1 MYMSFDALYKMSGSM
16 QLPLLLAGI
25 VLIAGCQGSLSSDP
39 PVHLNPNMDFQ
50 EKFEAQEVN
59 TFFADSRAM
68 RAPVAGT
75 VARGFLK
82 EDDALYR
89 GLTSSGELVTNNPL
103 EVTAELMQRG
113 QERYEIFCSV
123 CHGNAGDGQ
132 GIIMK
137 GNYGYVQAP
146 TFHSAGL
153 RALPDG
159 HFFNAMTNG
168 IRTMPSY
175 ASQVPV
181 KDRWAIVAYI
191 RALQRSQYASA
202 SDASVSQR

>member
-1 MYMSFDALYKMSGSM
+1 MR
-16 QLPLLLAGI
+16 LPLLLAGI

-68 RAPVAGT
+68 RAPVGGT

>member
-1 MYMSFDALYKMSGSM
+1 MYMSFDALYKMSGPM
-16 QLPLLLAGI
+16 RLPLLLAGI

-68 RAPVAGT
+68 RAPVGGT

-159 HFFNAMTNG
+159 HFFGAMTNG

>member
-1 MYMSFDALYKMSGSM
+1 MSFDTLHNM
-16 QLPLLLAGI
+16 QGMMRLSALLAVV
-25 VLIAGCQGSLSSDP
+25 VLIAGCQGSISSKP
-39 PVHLNPNMDFQ
+39 PVHINPNMDFQ

-68 RAPVAGT
+68 RPPVEGT
-75 VARGFLK
+75 VARGFLR

-89 GLTSSGELVTNNPL
+89 GRTASGALVTSNPL
-103 EVTAELMQRG
+103 EITAALMERG
-113 QERYEIFCSV
+113 QERFEIFCSV
-123 CHGNAGDGQ
+123 CHGSAGDGQ
-132 GIIMK
+132 GIIMT
-137 GNYGYVQAP
+137 GNYGYVPAP

-159 HFFNAMTNG
+159 HFFDAMTNG

-181 KDRWAIVAYI
+181 EDRWAIVAYI
-191 RALQRSQYASA
+191 RALQRSQYASE
-202 SDASVSQR
+202 SDVSGSQP